1 MEEKEALMT
10 ATFFSC
16 RYGRIPV
23 SVLSAR
29 LLWQYDST
37 ASTVP
42 TGTLQRRAEACWK
55 VGPRAPGVATCV
67 RNTGRAWAR
76 GSSSTAMWQGCVSLQ
91 DVGRVAKPLPVE
103 DIRVD
108 VQRQPCDADGPH
120 QTLLLQLLECR
131 QRVSY
136 DLHRHRCAT
145 CP

>member
-42 TGTLQRRAEACWK
+42 TGTLQQRAQAHQDLGCHARHTGNAGREC
-55 VGPRAPGVATCV
+55 GPE
-67 RNTGRAWAR
+67 RAWAR
-76 GSSSTAMWQGCVSLQ
+76 GSSSTAMWQGFVSLQ
-91 DVGRVAKPLPVE
+91 DVVRVAKTLPVE

-131 QRVSY
+131 QRLSHNLQRQAY
-136 DLHRHRCAT
+136 AT
-145 CP
+145 

>member
-42 TGTLQRRAEACWK
+42 TGTLQQQAQPHQKLGCHARHIEPQVMPVTLEGRGHRQAAVLPCGKVLSACKTSK
-55 VGPRAPGVATCV
+55 VCKTP
-67 RNTGRAWAR
+67 TGR
-76 GSSSTAMWQGCVSLQ
+76 GHTS
-91 DVGRVAKPLPVE
+91 
-103 DIRVD
+103 
-108 VQRQPCDADGPH
+108 
-120 QTLLLQLLECR
+120 
-131 QRVSY
+131 
-136 DLHRHRCAT
+136 RCPAAAL
-145 CP
+145 

>member
-42 TGTLQRRAEACWK
+42 TGTLQQRAQACWK
-55 VGPRAPGVATCV
+55 VGCHARQEPQLVTLEERGHGKQLYCKVAFLSACK
-67 RNTGRAWAR
+67 
-76 GSSSTAMWQGCVSLQ
+76 M
-91 DVGRVAKPLPVE
+91 
-103 DIRVD
+103 
-108 VQRQPCDADGPH
+108 
-120 QTLLLQLLECR
+120 
-131 QRVSY
+131 
-136 DLHRHRCAT
+136 
-145 CP
+145 